1 MDANSLTNL
10 LRTIGF
16 FLDNIVYNLIP
27 TIYQLFIYLSG
38 IDIVNN
44 SDQIGALIQ
53 RIYVLLGIF
62 MLFKVSFSL
71 IQYIVDPSAFG
82 DKSKG
87 FGKLITN
94 VLVAMVLLVSV
105 PSIFSFAMNLQ
116 QTVLES
122 NVIGKLILGTGS
134 SEPVSTQI
142 DTANTNNI
150 TAANAEVMAKDVQFM
165 MFGAFYSL
173 NTDISQFKDACGD
186 DTIFGSSAMAANRSC
201 IETLSTAIQEYDE
214 TQARGIILDDFF
226 KTRDLDT
233 GVVSDRRD
241 FYAFDSM
248 LWWEEDGDYVIN
260 YLPLVSTFA
269 GIFVVFLLTSFS
281 IEVAVRVIKLAF
293 LQMIAPIAIV
303 SYIDPKETIGNG
315 KLNGWIKESVK
326 TYFSLFLRLATIF
339 LVMLLISVLASTV
352 LADGSELAGQINDND
367 YNIWI
372 DLFLVLGAF
381 MFAKQVPNMIES
393 IFGIKGSGEFS
404 LNPFKNEGMAA
415 LTGGVVGAGI
425 GGIASSIA
433 SASVAKVKGQNRV
446 LAALSGFG
454 KGAVGGA
461 ASGRKWDGKGVGSL
475 VGSGLNVSGNIAR
488 YQSAKAGTN
497 FFDRMGG
504 IAREAIGAPQ
514 KADLIQSR
522 IDSADSYTKYF
533 DSVDNGITSKLAKM
547 SKGKMAGYN
556 ESTDSWTDSDALA
569 RYNQI
574 AQYKELKRQLEM
586 AQARG
591 DYSTVN
597 AIKEGGYSGSFVD
610 GNGNEIAFNTTARFD
625 DIEDSNKELMYSMIN
640 NGQVT
645 RDDDIMRIE
654 ANLDAMKRVGKENA
668 KAEEFAGVSDSSYST
683 FKSMKDAS
691 KAVETAKTRTETS
704 DATENAKV
712 TKKAVEANRTFDFLT
727 KK

>member
-1 MDANSLTNL
+1 MDADILTNL
-10 LRTIGF
+10 LRTFGF
-16 FLDNIVYNLIP
+16 FLDNIVYDLIP
-27 TIYQLFIYLSG
+27 RIYQLFIYLTE
-38 IDIVNN
+38 IDIVNS

-71 IQYIVDPSAFG
+71 IQYVVDPNAFT

-94 VLVAMVLLVSV
+94 VLVSMVLLVSV
-105 PSIFSFAMNLQ
+105 PWIFSVAMELQ
-116 QTVLES
+116 QTIIES
-122 NVIGKLILGTGS
+122 NAIGKLVLGSGASDPINTQDDVAS
-134 SEPVSTQI
+134 S
-142 DTANTNNI
+142 NNI

-173 NTDISQFKDACGD
+173 NTDIPEFSICGNH
-186 DTIFGSSAMAANRSC
+186 TIFGSSAMAADEDCLNAVNDA
-201 IETLSTAIQEYDE
+201 ISTYDE
-214 TQARGIILDDFF
+214 TQARGIVLDNFF
-226 KTRDLDT
+226 KTREAST
-233 GVVSDRRD
+233 GIIVDHRD
-241 FYAFDSM
+241 FSAFDSM
-248 LWWEEDGDYVIN
+248 LWWEIDGQHVIN
-260 YLPLVSTFA
+260 YLPLISTFA
-269 GIFVVFLLTSFS
+269 GIFIVFLLISFS
-281 IEVAVRVIKLAF
+281 IDIAVRVIKLAF

-315 KLNGWIKESVK
+315 KLNGWIKECAK
-326 TYFSLFLRLATIF
+326 TYFSLFLRLAVIF
-339 LVMLLISVLASTV
+339 LVMLLVSILASTV
-352 LADGSELAGQINDND
+352 LADGSELAGQINDNE

-372 DLFLVLGAF
+372 YLFLVLGAF

-433 SASVAKVKGQNRV
+433 SASVAKVNGQNRV

-488 YQSAKAGTN
+488 YQSAKAGTK